1 MARCKDE
8 ACNEVERLPEGA
20 AIAESS
26 LSEDDYL
33 EKSRTFPL
41 RVNEML
47 LLLWQVQRCSE
58 SFFLQDETQLAERFF
73 AWRVLNLRFLC
84 LRFCSRV
91 VFACSVCVRL
101 VSCVTSVLL
110 QS

>member
-47 LLLWQVQRCSE
+47 FLLLS
-58 SFFLQDETQLAERFF
+58 
-73 AWRVLNLRFLC
+73 
-84 LRFCSRV
+84 
-91 VFACSVCVRL
+91 
-101 VSCVTSVLL
+101 
-110 QS
+110 

>member
-41 RVNEML
+41 RVNEMSL
-47 LLLWQVQRCSE
+47 LLL
-58 SFFLQDETQLAERFF
+58 
-73 AWRVLNLRFLC
+73 
-84 LRFCSRV
+84 
-91 VFACSVCVRL
+91 
-101 VSCVTSVLL
+101 VLL
-110 QS
+110 PTVM

>member
-41 RVNEML
+41 RVNEN
-47 LLLWQVQRCSE
+47 V
-58 SFFLQDETQLAERFF
+58 
-73 AWRVLNLRFLC
+73 VLVVLVVLVVAATAHSKRY
-84 LRFCSRV
+84 SRMGTGRN
-91 VFACSVCVRL
+91 A
-101 VSCVTSVLL
+101 
-110 QS
+110 

>member
-41 RVNEML
+41 RVNENVVVML
-47 LLLWQVQRCSE
+47 LLFYVW
-58 SFFLQDETQLAERFF
+58 
-73 AWRVLNLRFLC
+73 LRWC
-84 LRFCSRV
+84 CH
-91 VFACSVCVRL
+91 
-101 VSCVTSVLL
+101 SCR
-110 QS
+110 

>member
-41 RVNEML
+41 RVNENVVFVVAVALLVL
-47 LLLWQVQRCSE
+47 LLLTV
-58 SFFLQDETQLAERFF
+58 AV
-73 AWRVLNLRFLC
+73 AAAAA
-84 LRFCSRV
+84 V
-91 VFACSVCVRL
+91 V
-101 VSCVTSVLL
+101 VLL
-110 QS
+110 FLLPQCFAPNEWIF